1 MKKYK
6 VFSSLYPADV
16 EKVINKL
23 VKKGY
28 EFYDWKIN
36 NNCICVIMTKE
47 ETNE

>member
-1 MKKYK
+1 MKEYK
-6 VFSSLYPADV
+6 ILSSAYPEDV
-16 EKVINKL
+16 EKKMNQL

-47 ETNE
+47 VLK